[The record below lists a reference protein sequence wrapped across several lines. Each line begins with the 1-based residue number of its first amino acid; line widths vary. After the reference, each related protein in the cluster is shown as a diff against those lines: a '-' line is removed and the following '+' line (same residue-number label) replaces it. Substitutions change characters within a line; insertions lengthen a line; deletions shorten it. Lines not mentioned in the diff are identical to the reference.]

1 MSKRRRLERN
11 IGALAA
17 VTALVTLVVGL
28 AIAPPDRVQGQAM
41 RLMYVHVP
49 AAWTAY
55 LTFAVVLV
63 ASIAYAIRHDLRWD
77 RRAQAA
83 AELGVGMTALTIA
96 LGSIWGR
103 PIWGVWWTWDPRLVT
118 RIGEAGLVPGIV
130 WLVT

>member
-63 ASIAYAIRHDLRWD
+63 ASIAYAIRREALQHKVTHYTTLAAAR
-77 RRAQAA
+77 AA
-83 AELGVGMTALTIA
+83 AEAHRMRADETVN
-96 LGSIWGR
+96 
-103 PIWGVWWTWDPRLVT
+103 RLQDLH
-118 RIGEAGLVPGIV
+118 RELRGELRK
-130 WLVT
+130 